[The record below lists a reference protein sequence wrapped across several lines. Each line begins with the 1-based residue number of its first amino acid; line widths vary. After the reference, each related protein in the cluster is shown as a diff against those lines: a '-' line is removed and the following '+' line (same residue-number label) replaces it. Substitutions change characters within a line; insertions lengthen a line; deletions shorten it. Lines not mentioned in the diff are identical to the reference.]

1 MEYFKASEDHA
12 EQIYNL
18 VQNTITVVYPRYY
31 PEAVVDFFC
40 SLHNRTNISRDIEDG
55 CVRVL
60 WNDGRMV
67 GTGSCKGS
75 HITRVFV
82 APEFQGQGYG
92 RRIMENLEREMIDLT
107 GKMDYDS
114 INKKWAKSPGIKL
127 LWQKYVWGNRQKVA
141 LWN

>member
-40 SLHNRTNISRDIEDG
+40 SLHNRTNI
-55 CVRVL
+55 
-60 WNDGRMV
+60 
-67 GTGSCKGS
+67 
-75 HITRVFV
+75 TRVFV

-92 RRIMENLEREMIDLT
+92 RRIMENLEREIAREYPSICLDASLPAAHFYESRGYKT
-107 GKMDYDS
+107 VRHGKTEVENNAILVYEVMEKQMTK
-114 INKKWAKSPGIKL
+114 NL
-127 LWQKYVWGNRQKVA
+127 
-141 LWN
+141 